1 MLVCTCHE
9 YDIVHD
15 LMFMSYMIYMISSI
29 ATQKR
34 ATLRLLTEL
43 YLVCLY
49 PDGMS
54 IANILI
60 DLMSRDR
67 GNDPTHTT
75 LSLVV
80 SFLRYGGE
88 EFVGVSSRKQN
99 EV

>member
-1 MLVCTCHE
+1 M
-9 YDIVHD
+9 Y
-15 LMFMSYMIYMISSI
+15 MSSA

-54 IANILI
+54 IINILI
-60 DLMSRDR
+60 DLMARDR
-67 GNDPTHTT
+67 AIADPTHMTV
-75 LSLVV
+75 SLIV

-88 EFVGVSSRKQN
+88 EFLGVSSRKQN
-99 EV
+99 EVR